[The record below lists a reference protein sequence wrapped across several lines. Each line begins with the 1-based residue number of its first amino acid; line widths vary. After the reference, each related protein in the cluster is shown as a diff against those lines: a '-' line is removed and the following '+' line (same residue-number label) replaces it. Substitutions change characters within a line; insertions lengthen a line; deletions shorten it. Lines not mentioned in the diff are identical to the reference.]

1 MTPQLSPAQ
10 NRIRCLSEL
19 LLAELHEYGAGPL
32 QHRLAD
38 QLNLLLLD
46 MEGATVTATLV
57 A

>member
-32 QHRLAD
+32 QHHLAD
-38 QLNLLLLD
+38 QLNDVLLD
-46 MEGATVTATLV
+46 LDGTTVAVTL
-57 A
+57 AA

>member
-10 NRIRCLSEL
+10 NRIRCLSEVL
-19 LLAELHEYGAGPL
+19 LSELHEYGAGPL
-32 QHRLAD
+32 QDSLAD

-46 MEGATVTATLV
+46 MDGATVTAAMV

>member
-1 MTPQLSPAQ
+1 VTPQLSPAQ

-32 QHRLAD
+32 QHHLAD

-46 MEGATVTATLV
+46 MDGATLTATLV